1 MTCLLVIAIGKSKYE
16 YKYRTIGSCMCIM
29 VTHFLE
35 ICYELMFVV
44 YTTKN
49 DTNVQIYSLSK

>member
-1 MTCLLVIAIGKSKYE
+1 MNI
-16 YKYRTIGSCMCIM
+16 TIGSIFYYNYRKLHVYQSK

-35 ICYELMFVV
+35 IGYELMFVV
-44 YTTKN
+44 YTTEN